1 MARHPS
7 VYLLHSALMGAVV
20 AFAAGV
26 VSTPAQADTSTSA
39 TTEIA
44 GTLLVSTPEDES
56 TPAFA
61 VQTYDGPLVEISG
74 RGLSEADAG
83 KGFRGTVAIPD
94 SLGAVQGTAALRK
107 AEVVHARLTVTRG
120 TVSTAPALGPDG
132 MAKKVK
138 GTVHKWY
145 VAAPSNLGAQGM
157 TDADLMKQIKAV
169 AAYWKSQANGRIAN
183 VVVPK
188 KILRYSVAATTT
200 DVGCGLAGND
210 FWPTVQEAAAQFP
223 KANFGGADQLI
234 VLMPAGCAGE
244 GLTGRAGMGS
254 LSFAHGG
261 FSILRTDARW
271 FQQSLAHELGHNYGL
286 DHSRLGPCDP
296 VCTSDYGDLYSVMG
310 GAVTGYSKPTALSS
324 AYRVMQGITTKGEIK
339 TLTFPTKTTE
349 YTVVLKGRGEAT
361 GTRGLIVPASSDGS
375 GQIFLDFRSG
385 TGVDAGTF
393 YMSDAGRA
401 KYQPGLV
408 AEVINNTNGIALLP
422 DNGAKATS
430 EGQSRY
436 LAGGKVTITVTAQ
449 TTTTITL
456 KITMRGVSSAWPTVG
471 SVQFSNAPT
480 VGKPVSASVTGFS
493 PLPEALAYEWR
504 LDGVAIPGATGDTY
518 TPTGD
523 TVGRQLSIYVT
534 ASNNLYDPARINT
547 AQAQVAAGTITP
559 AMPQITGNPA
569 VGQTLTANP
578 GAWTEGT
585 TFTYLWYADGKEI
598 VGQTGPTLTLTA
610 SEKGHKIWVTAI
622 GSMPGYTNA
631 TKTSAPTGKVT

>member
-1 MARHPS
+1 
-7 VYLLHSALMGAVV
+7 MGAVV
-20 AFAAGV
+20 ALAAGV
-26 VSTPAQADTSTSA
+26 VSTPAQADASTAA
-39 TTEIA
+39 TTEIS

-61 VQTYDGPLVEISG
+61 VQTYEGPLVEIAG

-145 VAAPSNLGAQGM
+145 VAAPGNLGDQGM
-157 TDADLMKQIKAV
+157 TDADLKRQIKAV
-169 AAYWKSQANGRIAN
+169 AAYWKSQANRRISKI
-183 VVVPK
+183 VVPK
-188 KILRYSVAATTT
+188 KIVRYTVAATTT
-200 DVGCGLAGND
+200 EAGCGLAGND
-210 FWPTVQEAAAQFP
+210 FWPTVQEAAARFP

-234 VLMPAGCAGE
+234 VLMPASCAGE

-296 VCTSDYGDLYSVMG
+296 DCTSDYGDLYSVMG

-324 AYRVMQGITTKGEIK
+324 AYRVMQGITTRGEIK

-349 YTVVLKGRGEAT
+349 YTVVLRGRGDAK

-385 TGVDAGTF
+385 RGVDDGTF
-393 YMSDAGRA
+393 YASAAGSA
-401 KYQPGLV
+401 KYQRGLV

-422 DNGAKATS
+422 DNGTKATS
-430 EGQSRY
+430 QGQSRY
-436 LAGGKVTITVTAQ
+436 LAGGKVTVTVTAQ

-456 KITMRGVSSAWPTVG
+456 KVTMRGVSSAWPSPG
-471 SVQFSNAPT
+471 KVQLSTAPT
-480 VGKPVSASVTGFS
+480 VGKPVSAVVSGFS
-493 PLPEALAYEWR
+493 PLPDHLTYEWR
-504 LDGVAIPGATGDTY
+504 LDGAAVPGATGDTY

-523 TVGRQLSIYVT
+523 IVGRQLAVYVT
-534 ASNNLYDPARINT
+534 ATNARYDPVMINT
-547 AQAQVAAGTITP
+547 AQAQIAAGTITP

-598 VGQTGPTLTLTA
+598 AGQTGPTLTLTA
-610 SEKGHKIWVTAI
+610 SEKGRKIWVTAI
-622 GSMPGYTNA
+622 GSIPGYTTA

>member
-26 VSTPAQADTSTSA
+26 VSTPAQADTSTAA
-39 TTEIA
+39 TAEIS

-74 RGLSEADAG
+74 RGLSESDAG

-107 AEVVHARLTVTRG
+107 AEVVHARLSVTRG
-120 TVSTAPALGPDG
+120 TVSAAPALGPDG

-157 TDADLMKQIKAV
+157 TDADLMNQIKAV
-169 AAYWKSQANGRIAN
+169 AAYWKSQANGTISN
-183 VVVPK
+183 IVVPK
-188 KILRYSVAATTT
+188 TILRYSVAATTT
-200 DVGCGLAGND
+200 DAGCGLAGSD

-234 VLMPAGCAGE
+234 VLMPAGCAGD
-244 GLTGRAGMGS
+244 GLTGRAGLGS

-296 VCTSDYGDLYSVMG
+296 TCTSDYGDLYSVMG

-324 AYRVMQGITTKGEIK
+324 AYRVMQGITAKGEIK
-339 TLTFPTKTTE
+339 TLTFPKATTE
-349 YTVVLKGRGEAT
+349 YTVVLKGRGEAS
-361 GTRGLIVPASSDGS
+361 GTRGLIVPASSNGT

-385 TGVDAGTF
+385 TGVDEGTF
-393 YMSDAGRA
+393 YDSDTGSSRFS
-401 KYQPGLV
+401 PGLV

-422 DNGAKATS
+422 DNGSKATS
-430 EGQSRY
+430 QGQSRY

-449 TTTTITL
+449 TTSTITL
-456 KITMRGVSSAWPTVG
+456 KVTMRGVSSSYPVVG
-471 SVQFSNAPT
+471 GVQFSTAPT
-480 VGKPVSASVTGFS
+480 VGKPVSAVVTGFS
-493 PLPEALAYEWR
+493 PVPTGLTYQWR
-504 LDGVAIPGATGDTY
+504 VGGVAVPGATGDTF

-523 TVGRQLSIYVT
+523 LVGQQLTVDVT
-534 ASNNLYDPARINT
+534 ATAAGFDPASVST
-547 AQAQVAAGTITP
+547 QQAQIAAGTITP
-559 AMPQITGNPA
+559 AMPQITGTPT

-610 SEKGHKIWVTAI
+610 NEKGHKIWVTAV
-622 GSMPGYTNA
+622 GSMPGYTAA

>member
-26 VSTPAQADTSTSA
+26 VSTPAQADTSMAA
-39 TTEIA
+39 TTEIS

-74 RGLSEADAG
+74 RGLSESDAG
-83 KGFRGTVAIPD
+83 KGFRGTVTIPA

-107 AEVVHARLTVTRG
+107 AEVEHARLTVTRG
-120 TVSTAPALGPDG
+120 SVSTAPALGPDG

-145 VAAPSNLGAQGM
+145 VAAPSNLGDQGM
-157 TDADLMKQIKAV
+157 TDADLMNQIKAV
-169 AAYWKSQANGRIAN
+169 ATYWKSQANGTISN
-183 VVVPK
+183 IVVPK

-200 DVGCGLAGND
+200 EAGCGLAGND
-210 FWPTVQEAAAQFP
+210 FWPTVQEAAAKFP
-223 KANFGGADQLI
+223 TANFGGADQLI
-234 VLMPAGCAGE
+234 VLMPAGCAGD

-296 VCTSDYGDLYSVMG
+296 TCTSDYGDLYSVMG

-324 AYRVMQGITTKGEIK
+324 AYRVMQGITAKGEIT
-339 TLTFPTKTTE
+339 TLTFPKETTD
-349 YTVVLKGRGEAT
+349 YTVVLNARGAT
-361 GTRGLIVPASSDGS
+361 SGVRGLVVPASSDGS
-375 GQIFLDFRSG
+375 GQIFLDYRSG
-385 TGVDAGTF
+385 TGVDAGSF
-393 YMSDAGRA
+393 YASDTGSA
-401 KYQPGLV
+401 KYRPGLV
-408 AEVINNTNGIALLP
+408 AEVVNNANGIALLP
-422 DNGAKATS
+422 DNGGKSTTS
-430 EGQSRY
+430 GQRF
-436 LAGGKVTITVTAQ
+436 LAGGKVTVLVVASTP
-449 TTTTITL
+449 TTMTL
-456 KITMRGVSSAWPTVG
+456 KVTMRGVSSAWPTPG
-471 SVQFSNAPT
+471 KVQLSTAPT
-480 VGKPVSASVTGFS
+480 VGTPVSAVVSGFS
-493 PLPEALAYEWR
+493 PLPDELTYEWR
-504 LDGVAIPGATGDTY
+504 LDGAAIPGATGDTY

-523 TVGRQLSIYVT
+523 IVGRQLAVSVT
-534 ASNNLYDPARINT
+534 ATSLRYDPVMITT
-547 AQAQVAAGTITP
+547 AQAQIAAGTITP
-559 AMPQITGNPA
+559 AMPTITGTPT

-585 TFTYLWYADGKEI
+585 TFSFLWYADGKEI

-610 SEKGHKIWVTAI
+610 NEKGHKIWVTAI